1 MVPMPTL
8 CGKINCKHFYEI
20 IPFFLSCRGPGA
32 DVPGPLDAAGFYSV
46 QYSSH
51 FPGFPLRSTG
61 PRGDNTMC
69 EPSTQLNQRDVPI
82 VTLLRLSWPVIL
94 EQLLL
99 TAANY
104 VDTAMVG
111 SLGADATASVAI
123 NSSVCF
129 LLMGLFT
136 AAGVGYSVQVAH
148 ALGAGFVPCQHCG
161 ASSSQ
166 RCSADG
172 DGGSCLHIPF
182 VLVYSSAAGR

>member
-1 MVPMPTL
+1 
-8 CGKINCKHFYEI
+8 
-20 IPFFLSCRGPGA
+20 
-32 DVPGPLDAAGFYSV
+32 
-46 QYSSH
+46 
-51 FPGFPLRSTG
+51 
-61 PRGDNTMC
+61 MC
-69 EPSTQLNQRDVPI
+69 EPSTQLNQRAVPI

-111 SLGADATASVAI
+111 SLGPDATASVAI

-148 ALGAGFVPCQHCG
+148 ALGGRICSVP
-161 ASSSQ
+161 AL
-166 RCSADG
+166 RCIKQTA
-172 DGGSCLHIPF
+172 
-182 VLVYSSAAGR
+182 VLC